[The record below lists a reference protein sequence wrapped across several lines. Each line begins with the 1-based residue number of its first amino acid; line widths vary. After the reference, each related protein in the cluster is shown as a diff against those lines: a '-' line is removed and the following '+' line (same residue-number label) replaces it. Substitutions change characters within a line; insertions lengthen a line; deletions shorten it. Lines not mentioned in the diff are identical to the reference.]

1 MSDRESSAQ
10 KDDRKQL
17 GRWGEDLA
25 ANHLTSAGCTI
36 LARNWRTRHGEIDI
50 IARDGESIAFV
61 EVKTR
66 RGTQFGLPEEALTP
80 AKATR
85 LTKLAQAYISEHELY
100 ETDWRIDLIAVQLDS
115 RGRLLRLEHI
125 PNAVLGW

>member
-1 MSDRESSAQ
+1 MSDKESSAQ

-50 IARDGESIAFV
+50 IARDGETIAFV

-80 AKATR
+80 AKAAR
-85 LTKLAQAYISEHELY
+85 LTKLALAYIAQHDLVD
-100 ETDWRIDLIAVQLDS
+100 TDWRIDLIAVQLDT

>member
-1 MSDRESSAQ
+1 MSDKESSAQ